1 MHCTLQI
8 IVIVQCAG
16 ASMEPRFRATPVLTP
31 VIFSG
36 LMAVIWFGFILP
48 TPVQDGVFAVT
59 ADRLSLE
66 QIVE

>member
-1 MHCTLQI
+1 
-8 IVIVQCAG
+8 
-16 ASMEPRFRATPVLTP
+16 
-31 VIFSG
+31 
-36 LMAVIWFGFILP
+36 MAVIWFGFILP